1 MSASTDILFALTG
14 DVHRNSRAL
23 KQLRVFGAMGLHTT
37 VLTLGDGPAPP
48 NLPNT
53 RLISVA
59 LPPARGPRHFWN
71 VHQTFARHAE
81 QVTAR
86 VYHASD
92 LYVLPALN
100 RARQRRQPTAKLVYD
115 ARECYPHVAST
126 VGRPWVTAVWKRVE
140 RRALRHAD
148 AVFTVSDS
156 IADWMVATYG
166 IRRPQLLHNVPAYQA
181 VPPTNDLREQLGL
194 TDDTPIILHQGQMR
208 KYRGCAWLVEAMA
221 HVHDAHLVFLGR
233 GLLQLELA
241 ARAEALGLSARVHF
255 LPPVPPDA
263 LLPVTASAD
272 IGVTLLE
279 DVCLNHRYA
288 LPNKLFEYLMAGL
301 PVVASAL
308 PECRRVVE
316 AHGVGHIVDPTDT
329 AQLAD
334 TLRIMLAER
343 VLWRQRVNQHV
354 TTVFE
359 TFSWEMASQR
369 LTETYTTLLAGDLL

>member
-1 MSASTDILFALTG
+1 MPTSTDILFALTG
-14 DVHRNSRAL
+14 DVRRNSRAL

-37 VLTLGDGPAPP
+37 VLTLGDGPTPP
-48 NLPNT
+48 NLPNAH
-53 RLISVA
+53 LIPVA

-71 VHQTFARHAE
+71 VHQRFAQMAE
-81 QVTAR
+81 QMAAR

-92 LYVLPALN
+92 LYVLPALH

-126 VGRPWVTAVWKRVE
+126 VGRPWVSAVWKHVE

-156 IADWMVATYG
+156 IADWMVTTYG
-166 IRRPQLLHNVPAYQA
+166 IRRPQLLHNVPAYQS
-181 VPPTNDLREQLGL
+181 VPRTNALREQLGL
-194 TDDTPIILHQGQMR
+194 PEGTPVILHQGQMR
-208 KYRGCAWLVEAMA
+208 KYRGCTWLVEAMA
-221 HVHDAHLVFLGR
+221 QVPEAHLVFLGS
-233 GLLQLELA
+233 GPLQPALL
-241 ARAEALGLSARVHF
+241 ARTERLGLTARVHF
-255 LPPVPPDA
+255 IPPVPPHA

-279 DVCLNHRYA
+279 DVCQNHRYA

-316 AHGVGHIVDPTDT
+316 AHGVGRVVDPVDTD
-329 AQLAD
+329 QLAA
-334 TLRIMLAER
+334 TFRTMLTDRTA
-343 VLWRQRVNQHV
+343 WRHRVNQHV
-354 TTVFE
+354 PTVFE
-359 TFSWEMASQR
+359 TFSWETASQR
-369 LTETYTTLLAGDLL
+369 LTETYTTLLAGDTL